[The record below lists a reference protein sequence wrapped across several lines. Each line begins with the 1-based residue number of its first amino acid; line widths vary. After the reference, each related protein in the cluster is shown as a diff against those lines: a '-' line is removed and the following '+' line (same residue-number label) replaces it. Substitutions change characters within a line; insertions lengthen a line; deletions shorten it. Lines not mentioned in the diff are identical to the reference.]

1 MADLIRTDLFKMLKS
16 GLIKILFFSSIL
28 SATLMLLFSHLIA
41 TGKLDM
47 QSAGFAS
54 LFADSQIFTLLGC
67 IMIGMFFC
75 NDFEYKI
82 IENAISSGH
91 PRETIVVSKLIVLA
105 LLTGILAIPYIGTL
119 IVSVISNLELSVYIP
134 TAFLNIINLATTGT
148 NVLTIIILIV
158 VAISVYTAQLSIGIF
173 IMFKVKKPVIVVAL
187 SYVVLVLLGPILSN
201 NNVTKEIMA
210 YTPYGID
217 YTQLVSNLNFGTLI
231 KPVVISI
238 IFVGVITILSIL
250 VFRKAEIK

>member
-1 MADLIRTDLFKMLKS
+1 MVDLIRTDLFKMMKS
-16 GLIKILFFSSIL
+16 GLMKILFFSSML
-28 SATLMLLFSHLIA
+28 SATLMLLCSHMIA

-47 QSAGFAS
+47 QSAGFAA

-67 IMIGMFFC
+67 IIIGMFFC

-91 PRETIVVSKLIVLA
+91 RRETIVVSKFIVLG
-105 LLTGILAIPYIGTL
+105 LLTVILSIPYIGSL
-119 IVSVISNLELSVYIP
+119 VVSVITNLELSVYIP
-134 TAFLNIINLATTGT
+134 TAFLNIIDLATTGT

-201 NNVTKEIMA
+201 NNGTKEIME

-217 YTQLVSNLNFGTLI
+217 YTQLVSNVNFGTLL
-231 KPVVISI
+231 KPVFISV
-238 IFVGVITILSIL
+238 IFVGFIIMISIL